1 MSASYSVGDITATHK
16 TPLLPPCLSNLHAYR
31 NNTQATRHIHYQST
45 INMSPTRSLA
55 SLSVLRH
62 ASRRLPSAIPARQI
76 RFVNTQGE
84 ELGGVQGSE
93 PPSPQKNPVN
103 WYVHTYLCCTL
114 TYKPATDSCFVSRRA
129 GTITAVGVTV
139 ASLVMWRMK
148 ASQGDKQ

>member
-1 MSASYSVGDITATHK
+1 
-16 TPLLPPCLSNLHAYR
+16 
-31 NNTQATRHIHYQST
+31 
-45 INMSPTRSLA
+45 MSPTRSLA

-62 ASRRLPSAIPARQI
+62 ASRRLPSAIPARQV

-103 WYVHTYLCCTL
+103 W
-114 TYKPATDSCFVSRRA
+114 RA

-148 ASQGDKQ
+148 ANESDKK